1 MARKNMN
8 RPRRHHVVSRLH
20 LANFTL
26 TGQKDGRLWVFDQTQ
41 NRQWPSTPEN
51 SAHRRDFYRIHA
63 GAAGDGLEVERGF
76 GEFESDVAVVVREI
90 LATRTLPGPS
100 RNYDLL
106 MTFLALSVNRV
117 PKVRDSISGFVDEVR
132 QKEAFARRWLQESGG
147 ATAQGGTD
155 ELNQTWLVDNILQS
169 VETLVPYLHA
179 RKWSLWVAENDTPDL
194 ICSDN
199 PVAIIWT
206 ASNTGPWPPGF
217 GQRNTQV
224 SCPLSRHVLLVG
236 SFEGQPDHAPLDAL
250 AVATANSCA
259 GRNANQLYS
268 SAEDFVWLMQ
278 DGRIGT
284 KADLVQ
290 ALSTARK

>member
-1 MARKNMN
+1 MN
-8 RPRRHHVVSRLH
+8 RPRRHHVVSSFH
-20 LANFTL
+20 LAHFTL

-41 NRQWPSTPEN
+41 NRQWPSTPQN
-51 SAHRRDFYRIHA
+51 SAHWRDFNRIRA
-63 GAAGDGLEVERGF
+63 GAARDGFDVERGF

-147 ATAQGGTD
+147 GPAQGGTD
-155 ELNQTWLVDNILQS
+155 ELDQTWLVDNILLS
-169 VETLVPYLHA
+169 VETLVPHLHA
-179 RKWSLWVAENDTPDL
+179 RKWSLWFAENDAPDL

-206 ASNTGPWPPGF
+206 ARNTGPWPPGF
-217 GQRNTQV
+217 GQPNTQV
-224 SCPLSRHVLLVG
+224 SCPLSRRVLLVG

-250 AVATANSCA
+250 AIAAANSCSR
-259 GRNANQLYS
+259 RNANQLYS
-268 SAEDFVWLMQ
+268 GTEDFVWLMQ
-278 DGRIGT
+278 EGRIGT
-284 KADLVQ
+284 KADLVR
-290 ALSTARK
+290 ALSAARK